1 MKSICK
7 NANSHQS
14 NFCSG
19 MSLLLKQKT
28 ENKTVMMEKKHCI
41 YFSDIDAINMCIS
54 CRDDDRYFT
63 KFFILCNSRENCFYV
78 IGHHRR
84 RNAWQLNRNGV
95 QSDISTFMCF
105 KWKCVNNLQKKIPI
119 KHENIPINR
128 KTLSM
133 SAFGWLESVFF
144 FSRDYRKSIRK
155 MKIQK
160 EFTFNLNQI
169 WNKFTEEITLDIY
182 SMRVRFRD

>member
-1 MKSICK
+1 MEERCLNSNEINMQKCQQSSIK
-7 NANSHQS
+7 
-14 NFCSG
+14 FCSG

-28 ENKTVMMEKKHCI
+28 ENRTVMMEKKHCI

-95 QSDISTFMCF
+95 QSDISTFMCYN
-105 KWKCVNNLQKKIPI
+105 WKCVNNLQKKNPNQAR
-119 KHENIPINR
+119 KH
-128 KTLSM
+128 S
-133 SAFGWLESVFF
+133 
-144 FSRDYRKSIRK
+144 
-155 MKIQK
+155 
-160 EFTFNLNQI
+160 
-169 WNKFTEEITLDIY
+169 NK
-182 SMRVRFRD
+182 